1 MNKVSLNE
9 LAALTLVLGNVSV
22 KELIQNAMKSF
33 AEDNNT
39 KSQDN
44 ANICSQA
51 INTFLMQCLSAVH
64 NCEWLGSL

>member
-22 KELIQNAMKSF
+22 KELIQNVMKSF

-51 INTFLMQCLSAVH
+51 INTFLM
-64 NCEWLGSL
+64 

>member
-9 LAALTLVLGNVSV
+9 LAALTLVLSNVSV

-51 INTFLMQCLSAVH
+51 INTFLM
-64 NCEWLGSL
+64 

>member
-9 LAALTLVLGNVSV
+9 LAALTLVFSNVSV

-51 INTFLMQCLSAVH
+51 INTFLM
-64 NCEWLGSL
+64 